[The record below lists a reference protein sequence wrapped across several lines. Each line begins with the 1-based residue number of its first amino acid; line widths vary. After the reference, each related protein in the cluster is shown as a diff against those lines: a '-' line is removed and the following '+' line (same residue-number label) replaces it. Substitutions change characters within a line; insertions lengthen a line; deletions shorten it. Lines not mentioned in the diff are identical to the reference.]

1 MSERWVKGRPPTV
14 KICTWMLVTVA
25 VFVCLLNY
33 LCICYP
39 TAKKKQTKYSFIFR
53 ACVSLTQY
61 FAVDQI
67 DVLTELFFLFFGR
80 FLDLAQVCKGDV
92 LGVEGLCARMQL
104 GARACVYMVGY
115 LSDMCAVGM
124 YLCTCAQVYFLI
136 HEFKFFRELL
146 GQFVIF

>member
-1 MSERWVKGRPPTV
+1 MDASHCCCFCLFAEL
-14 KICTWMLVTVA
+14 LVY
-25 VFVCLLNY
+25 LLPRRSN
-33 LCICYP
+33 
-39 TAKKKQTKYSFIFR
+39 KKKIQNQKNQKKLVYSFIFR
-53 ACVSLTQY
+53 ARVALTQY

-104 GARACVYMVGY
+104 GARACVYKVGY